1 MKSIT
6 TIIGLAL
13 ILATS
18 AAQAIP
24 TLFFDGDINYDSAST
39 ELSVSSVLTKTT
51 DITPAPTLPGATMV
65 FSAFF
70 VDFDSITASCLFCGD
85 STKGNFV
92 GSADPLTDDLTIFD
106 ADGITKLLTAKFD
119 SLSLEGA
126 NGGNGGNTGEIIGLL
141 SATGGS
147 LMSTFAGSDLFAFQ
161 LNLGTAFSDIMYK
174 SDFAG
179 RVDGNIK
186 AHSVPEPTSLAL
198 LGLGIL
204 ITGFARKNKYSI

>member
-24 TLFFDGDINYDSAST
+24 TLFFDGAINYDAGTT
-39 ELSVSSVLTKTT
+39 ELSASSVLTKTT
-51 DITPAPTLPGATMV
+51 DITPEPALSNSTMTL
-65 FSAFF
+65 SAFF
-70 VDFDSITASCLFCGD
+70 VDFETILSSGCFFCAD

-92 GSADPLTDDLTIFD
+92 GDTDALVDDLKIV
-106 ADGITKLLTAKFD
+106 DGDGLTLLTAKFD
-119 SLSLEGA
+119 SLSLEGI
-126 NGGNGGNTGEIIGLL
+126 NGGDRGEIIGLL

-147 LMSTFAGSDLFAFQ
+147 LMSAFADSDLFALQ
-161 LNLGTAFSDIMYK
+161 LNLGTVFSDTMYN

-204 ITGFARKNKYSI
+204 IAGFARITKHSI

>member
-24 TLFFDGDINYDSAST
+24 TLFFDGTVSFDAGT
-39 ELSVSSVLTKTT
+39 GELSVSSVLTETI
-51 DITPAPTLPGATMV
+51 DVTPAPTIPGATMV

-70 VDFDSITASCLFCGD
+70 VDVEPITAT

-92 GSADPLTDDLTIFD
+92 GSAGPLDDLTIFD
-106 ADGITKLLTAKFD
+106 ADGTELLTAKFD
-119 SLSLEGA
+119 SLSLEGV
-126 NGGNGGNTGEIIGLL
+126 NGGETGEVIGLL

-147 LMSTFAGSDLFAFQ
+147 LMSTFAGSDLFALT
-161 LNLGTAFSDIMYK
+161 LNLDTIFSIDMYR

-186 AHSVPEPTSLAL
+186 ARSVPEPTSLAL